1 MGTSRRR
8 VWLVVASVLV
18 GVPLLAGPAGAA
30 QLDGE
35 PGIEASPDTA
45 WTASVAATLPP
56 GTVRVQVLRDG
67 RLIDDLEAE
76 GGLAYT
82 DHLLWPGAT
91 YQYEVRALDA
101 NGGVLSSMTTAV
113 TTPSPAG
120 SFPRLYDDAS
130 FWNTQVGPSPAL
142 DPSSAAMVAASLVAY
157 RSVATVN
164 NDDTWG
170 MPVAYSAPT
179 DEVQP
184 IACLL
189 FNCETPVSF
198 RMPSY
203 ARPNLG
209 SDGHLA
215 VIDPSTGQEL
225 DLWKGAVDPETG
237 AWSAGGRSATD
248 IGWGAACGQGQ
259 HCGGGGVA
267 AGFNEFG
274 GVIRPEEIAQGHIDH
289 ALVISMPYVRADF
302 IACPATNPWAPMN
315 PQYVDDP
322 NALPLGAHVQLDP
335 AIKVAK
341 KRWPSWLKVVARA
354 LQTYGA
360 YVGDVSSTLELRG
373 EANLNRRVRCL
384 GEGGDEH
391 EPPPQPEE
399 PAMGPVPGAVHPA
412 LLIGRF
418 PDRPREPAARGLS
431 GFWRGGRVPGNATG
445 SRAVIT
451 SGDMAPV
458 VFACLNT
465 YTRPSPCR
473 LPRGLLRAPYSHR
486 GDRFA

>member
-1 MGTSRRR
+1 MARPRRR
-8 VWLVVASVLV
+8 VWLMVASLLMI

-30 QLDGE
+30 QLDGA

-67 RLIDDLEAE
+67 RLIDDLGAE

-82 DHLLWPGAT
+82 DHLLWPGVT
-91 YQYEVRALDA
+91 YQYEVRALDTA
-101 NGGVLSSMTTAV
+101 GGVLSSMTTSV

-120 SFPRLYDDAS
+120 SFPRLYDDTS
-130 FWNTQVGPSPAL
+130 FWNTPVGPSPVL
-142 DPSSAAMVAASLVAY
+142 DPGSAGMVAASLVAY

-170 MPVAYSAPT
+170 MPVAYAAPA

-189 FNCETPVSF
+189 FNCEIPVSF

-225 DLWKGAVDPETG
+225 DLWKGAVDPDTG

-248 IGWGAACGQGQ
+248 IGWGAACAQGQ

-289 ALVISMPYVRADF
+289 ALVISMPYVRADL

-335 AIKVAK
+335 AIKVDK
-341 KRWPSWLKVVARA
+341 KRWPSWLKVVAKA

-373 EANLNRRVRCL
+373 EANLTRGYDAWAKVGMHTSPHPSLKSLPWNRFRVL
-384 GEGGDEH
+384 SI
-391 EPPPQPEE
+391 QP
-399 PAMGPVPGAVHPA
+399 
-412 LLIGRF
+412 
-418 PDRPREPAARGLS
+418 
-431 GFWRGGRVPGNATG
+431 
-445 SRAVIT
+445 
-451 SGDMAPV
+451 
-458 VFACLNT
+458 C
-465 YTRPSPCR
+465 
-473 LPRGLLRAPYSHR
+473 
-486 GDRFA
+486 